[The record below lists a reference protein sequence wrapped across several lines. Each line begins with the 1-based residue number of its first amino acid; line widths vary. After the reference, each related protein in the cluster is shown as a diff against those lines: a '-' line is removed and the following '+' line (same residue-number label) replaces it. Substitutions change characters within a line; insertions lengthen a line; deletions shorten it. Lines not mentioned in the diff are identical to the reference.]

1 MRRRVIPLG
10 VCTELISELNA
21 RVAFLLVGQSKV
33 SPGRVVDG
41 AFRLCFRFSEVLN

>member
-33 SPGRVVDG
+33 SPGRV
-41 AFRLCFRFSEVLN
+41 LKWSLFSNPALLPL